1 MVFGV
6 FLSLLS
12 SDAVGNASWFLLVGL
27 YWSTY
32 TYQVHRTFY
41 QRFLHQA
48 CLLEDVF
55 LEPRTMERP
64 IIHFLP
70 SSPTSYYLLLFR
82 LYRVRFPRV
91 LINNPSTPYSPP
103 TTTLYPRSSRQQTSH
118 SLSLSHAIH
127 PPSAIGNSASD
138 PAKRHPL
145 PPSNPKADIPP
156 PPRLI
161 YRPKA
166 TPLSTLRLVRGKPR
180 PCFARTFAGAR
191 AEVRIERD
199 FFFLVWHLL

>member
-55 LEPRTMERP
+55 LESRTMERP

-138 PAKRHPL
+138 PAKRHP
-145 PPSNPKADIPP
+145 PP
-156 PPRLI
+156 PFQSKSRHPAAAPAHLPAQSYPSI
-161 YRPKA
+161 HTA
-166 TPLSTLRLVRGKPR
+166 SS
-180 PCFARTFAGAR
+180 AGQA
-191 AEVRIERD
+191 APMFCQD
-199 FFFLVWHLL
+199 FCRCES